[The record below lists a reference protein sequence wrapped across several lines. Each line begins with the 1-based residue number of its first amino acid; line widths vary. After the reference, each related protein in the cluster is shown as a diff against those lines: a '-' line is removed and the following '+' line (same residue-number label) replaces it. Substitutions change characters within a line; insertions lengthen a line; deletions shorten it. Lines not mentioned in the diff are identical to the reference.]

1 MTQWHPQPEQLVE
14 FAAGS
19 CATGISVAISV
30 HLHYCAR
37 CRQSLSE
44 LESTSAVLFETQTP
58 ASVPDSAFD
67 TLMQRIRNEPAPGTP
82 APPTAKAGDSRFPR
96 ALAALL
102 PGSLEELDW
111 RQPMKNLKVS
121 RLMTDESGMIV
132 GLHHMKA
139 GGRVPN
145 HTHRGDEINVVL
157 EGGFSDQ
164 MGSYG
169 AGDFVFRTEDDTH
182 SPRADAHED
191 CLMLSVVTAPVK
203 LTGPL
208 GWLINPFLKA

>member
-1 MTQWHPQPEQLVE
+1 MTQWHPQTEQLVE
-14 FAAGS
+14 YAAGS
-19 CATGISVAISV
+19 CNTGMSVAISV
-30 HLHYCAR
+30 HLHYCKH
-37 CRQSLSE
+37 CRERVSE
-44 LESTSAVLFETQTP
+44 LESATAVLFETQAP
-58 ASVPDSAFD
+58 APVADGTFD
-67 TLMQRIRNEPAPGTP
+67 QLMQRIQREPTVEPVRKPAPQQ
-82 APPTAKAGDSRFPR
+82 RFPR
-96 ALAALL
+96 ALQSLL
-102 PGSLEELDW
+102 PESLDELNW
-111 RQPMKNLKVS
+111 RHPMKNLSVS
-121 RLMTDESGMIV
+121 HLLTDETGMII

-169 AGDFVFRTEDDTH
+169 EGDFVFRTDNDTH
-182 SPRADAHED
+182 APQADAHED

-208 GWLINPFLKA
+208 GWLVNPFIKP

>member
-14 FAAGS
+14 YAAGS
-19 CATGISVAISV
+19 CHTGMSVAISV
-30 HLHYCAR
+30 HLHYCKH
-37 CRQSLSE
+37 CRERVSE
-44 LESTSAVLFETQTP
+44 LESATAVLFESQTP
-58 ASVPDSAFD
+58 APVAEGTFD
-67 TLMQRIRNEPAPGTP
+67 QLMQRIQREPGVESVQKPAP
-82 APPTAKAGDSRFPR
+82 AAKQRFPR
-96 ALAALL
+96 ALQSLL
-102 PGSLEELDW
+102 PESLDSLDW
-111 RQPMKNLKVS
+111 RHPMKNLSVS
-121 RLMTDESGMIV
+121 HLMTDETGMII

-169 AGDFVFRTEDDTH
+169 EGDFVFRTEADTH
-182 SPRADAHED
+182 APQADAHED
-191 CLMLSVVTAPVK
+191 CLMLSVVAAPVK

-208 GWLINPFLKA
+208 GWLINPFIKP